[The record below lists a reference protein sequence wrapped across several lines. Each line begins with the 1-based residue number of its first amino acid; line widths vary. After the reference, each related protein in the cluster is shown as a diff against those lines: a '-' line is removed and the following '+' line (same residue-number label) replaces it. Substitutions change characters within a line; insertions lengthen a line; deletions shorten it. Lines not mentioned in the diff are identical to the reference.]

1 MQTIFPIAVSN
12 QQRPLEGT
20 MFSSKAIRQ
29 LAAYS
34 VSIPAF
40 AAPPA
45 LAKETVYMPSQL
57 AALVLGRG
65 PAGVVIREPAPSAD
79 QRPSAA

>member
-1 MQTIFPIAVSN
+1 
-12 QQRPLEGT
+12 
-20 MFSSKAIRQ
+20 MFSSDVARQ
-29 LAAYS
+29 LAAYG
-34 VSIPAF
+34 VSLPTF

-65 PAGVVIREPAPSAD
+65 PVTGVVIRNSGEASGTRPGASDRPTAEPLN
-79 QRPSAA
+79 R

>member
-1 MQTIFPIAVSN
+1 
-12 QQRPLEGT
+12 
-20 MFSSKAIRQ
+20 MFSSKTIRP

-40 AAPPA
+40 AAPPS
-45 LAKETVYMPSQL
+45 LAKETVYMPSRL

-65 PAGVVIREPAPSAD
+65 PVTGVVIRESSAPESRG
-79 QRPSAA
+79 QGNSAA

>member
-1 MQTIFPIAVSN
+1 
-12 QQRPLEGT
+12 
-20 MFSSKAIRQ
+20 MFSSTTIRQ

-40 AAPPA
+40 AAPPS
-45 LAKETVYMPSQL
+45 LAKETVYMPSRV

-65 PAGVVIREPAPSAD
+65 PVTGVVIRDSSDPAPVARGD
-79 QRPSAA
+79 SAA

>member
-1 MQTIFPIAVSN
+1 
-12 QQRPLEGT
+12 
-20 MFSSKAIRQ
+20 MFSSKTIRQ

-40 AAPPA
+40 AAPPS
-45 LAKETVYMPSQL
+45 LAKETVYMPSRL

-65 PAGVVIREPAPSAD
+65 PVTGVVIRDSRAPES
-79 QRPSAA
+79 RPQGNSAA

>member
-1 MQTIFPIAVSN
+1 
-12 QQRPLEGT
+12 

-29 LAAYS
+29 LAAYNVS
-34 VSIPAF
+34 VPTF

-45 LAKETVYMPSQL
+45 LAKETVYMPSRL

-65 PAGVVIREPAPSAD
+65 PVTGVVIRDAGVPAD
-79 QRPSAA
+79 GMRKESAA

>member
-1 MQTIFPIAVSN
+1 
-12 QQRPLEGT
+12 
-20 MFSSKAIRQ
+20 MFSSKTIRP

-40 AAPPA
+40 AAPPS
-45 LAKETVYMPSQL
+45 LAKETVYMPSRL

-65 PAGVVIREPAPSAD
+65 PVTGVVIRESGEATSGARGDSA
-79 QRPSAA
+79 S

>member
-1 MQTIFPIAVSN
+1 M
-12 QQRPLEGT
+12 L
-20 MFSSKAIRQ
+20 SSKAIRQ

-34 VSIPAF
+34 VSIPTF

-45 LAKETVYMPSQL
+45 LAKETVYMPSRL

-65 PAGVVIREPAPSAD
+65 PMIGGVVIRESSAPAASSPD
-79 QRPSAA
+79 ESAA

>member
-1 MQTIFPIAVSN
+1 
-12 QQRPLEGT
+12 
-20 MFSSKAIRQ
+20 MFSSNLARQ
-29 LAAYS
+29 LAAYGGS
-34 VSIPAF
+34 HPTF

-65 PAGVVIREPAPSAD
+65 PVTGVVIRTSSEPSAS
-79 QRPSAA
+79 RPTA

>member
-1 MQTIFPIAVSN
+1 
-12 QQRPLEGT
+12 
-20 MFSSKAIRQ
+20 MFSSKTIRQ

-40 AAPPA
+40 AAPPS
-45 LAKETVYMPSQL
+45 LAKETVYMPSRL

-65 PAGVVIREPAPSAD
+65 PVTGVVIRESSAPASRAQGD
-79 QRPSAA
+79 SAA

>member
-1 MQTIFPIAVSN
+1 
-12 QQRPLEGT
+12 

-34 VSIPAF
+34 VSLPTF

-45 LAKETVYMPSQL
+45 LAKETVYMPSHL

-65 PAGVVIREPAPSAD
+65 PVTGVVIRDAGQPAD
-79 QRPSAA
+79 RMRKDSAA

>member
-1 MQTIFPIAVSN
+1 
-12 QQRPLEGT
+12 
-20 MFSSKAIRQ
+20 MFSSTMIRQ

-40 AAPPA
+40 AAPPS
-45 LAKETVYMPSQL
+45 LAKETVYMPSRL

-65 PAGVVIREPAPSAD
+65 PVTGVVIRESSAEASRVQGD
-79 QRPSAA
+79 SAA